1 MAPGIF
7 KSDIRTGLYP
17 HPPNLSQE
25 EVQDPKRAFWIIK
38 HGIKMTGMPA
48 WGKTLDDA
56 TLWDVVAFVRKIP
69 GMNAEAY
76 QQMLANP

>member
-1 MAPGIF
+1 
-7 KSDIRTGLYP
+7 
-17 HPPNLSQE
+17 
-25 EVQDPKRAFWIIK
+25 
-38 HGIKMTGMPA
+38 MTGMPA